1 MEQTM
6 NNSTPD
12 NALSNTCPAVVID
25 SRRIS
30 PDDTDEVRAIGLR
43 IADPAFRFQE
53 GQTIGVLVPGPHAFG
68 TKPHHRYYSIANAR
82 DKQASDEIVIQI
94 IVRRCF
100 YIDDISGEQF
110 PGIASNYLCDAKSGD
125 QITLTGPFKSAFN
138 MPMERDSNL
147 LMIGSGTGIAPF
159 RAFIQH
165 IYNNHHGWDGK
176 IRLFF
181 GDKSG
186 LDLLYMND
194 VDNDLAN
201 YYTEETFEAYQSIS
215 SKYVINAGKALEL
228 TLEEYAAEAWS
239 MLQDPKTYVFLAGT
253 RKANDALDNILAQ
266 FAGSTETWDEMRQKM
281 KDENRWSELLYL

>member
-1 MEQTM
+1 M
-6 NNSTPD
+6 NNPTPD
-12 NALSNTCPAVVID
+12 SAWSNTCPAVVID

-30 PDDTDEVRAIGLR
+30 PDDTDEVTAIRLG

-82 DKQASDEIVIQI
+82 DRQTDDEIEIQI

-100 YIDDISGEQF
+100 YIDEVSGEQF
-110 PGIASNYLCDAKSGD
+110 PGIASNYLCDAKAGD
-125 QITLTGPFKSAFN
+125 QITLTGPYKSVFN
-138 MPMERDSNL
+138 IPKKRDSNL
-147 LMIGSGTGIAPF
+147 LMIGTGTGIAPF
-159 RAFIQH
+159 RAFIQR
-165 IYNNHHGWDGK
+165 IYSNHHGWDGK
-176 IRLFF
+176 VRLFF

-201 YYTEETFEAYQSIS
+201 YYMEETFEAYQSIS
-215 SKYVINAGKALEL
+215 NKYVIDADKALEL
-228 TLEEYAAEAWS
+228 TLNEYAAEAWS

-253 RKANDALDNILAQ
+253 RKANDMLDNILSQ
-266 FAGSTETWDEMRQKM
+266 HAGSTEAWDTLKQKIE
-281 KDENRWSELLYL
+281 DENRWSELLYL

>member
-1 MEQTM
+1 M

-12 NALSNTCPAVVID
+12 SGWSSTCPAVVID

-30 PDDTDEVRAIGLR
+30 PDDTDEVRVIRLG

-82 DKQASDEIVIQI
+82 DKQADDEIEIQI

-100 YIDDISGEQF
+100 YIDEISGEQF
-110 PGIASNYLCDAKSGD
+110 PGIASNYLCDANSGD
-125 QITLTGPFKSAFN
+125 PITLTGPYKSVFN
-138 MPMERDSNL
+138 MPKARDSNL

-165 IYNNHHGWDGK
+165 IYSTHQGWDGK
-176 IRLFF
+176 VRLFF
-181 GDKSG
+181 GDKNG

-194 VDNDLAN
+194 VDSDLA
-201 YYTEETFEAYQSIS
+201 YYYVNETFEAYQSIS
-215 SKYVINAGKALEL
+215 NKYGVNADEALEL
-228 TLEEYAAEAWS
+228 TLEEHATEAWG
-239 MLQDPKTYVFLAGT
+239 MLQDPKTHVFLAGT
-253 RKANDALDNILAQ
+253 RKASEALDNILVQ
-266 FAGSTETWDEMRQKM
+266 LAGSTETWDAMRQKM